1 MSNLNIQGEK
11 ISIDCADLISE
22 VEEDILIFGGT
33 FLVYAICSWREIEQV
48 EYISDYVHADNPESY
63 KDELTTK
70 EYAELKEIY
79 EKDLEELKITKNKQM
94 NLNELLSILT
104 IQNSIT

>member
-1 MSNLNIQGEK
+1 MAILNNNGEK

>member
-1 MSNLNIQGEK
+1 MAILNNKGEK

-33 FLVYAICSWREIEQV
+33 FQVYAIYSWREIEQV

-79 EKDLEELKITKNKQM
+79 EKDLKELKNTKNKQM